1 VSAEVSLSEVQRNEE
16 KLVERM
22 WIKFST
28 GKTVTNSVCSDFF
41 FTMIRPDR
49 NFSHLNA
56 FEVLDTIV
64 NCDLPPGHENRRL
77 LPRRKS
83 QPLPTVEVEET
94 PVEEITVESPVIPEG
109 VE

>member
-1 VSAEVSLSEVQRNEE
+1 MQRNEE
-16 KLVERM
+16 RLVERM
-22 WIKFST
+22 WIEFSR

-64 NCDLPPGHENRRL
+64 NCDLPTGHDRST
-77 LPRRKS
+77 PRKRIRE
-83 QPLPTVEVEET
+83 PLPTVEVIEET
-94 PVEEITVESPVIPEG
+94 AVEITIETPAAVP
-109 VE
+109 